1 MFNACLTEIN
11 KQVPLVQKK
20 ISQGEAFQLSMND
33 QVESCD
39 IIISL
44 LVSRAAAAADA
55 PQFSQFPIYSQC
67 LTAIYRCLP
76 VIQREGNRREAPLA
90 TSKRSISPH

>member
-20 ISQGEAFQLSMND
+20 ISQGEAFQLSMNN
-33 QVESCD
+33 QFESCN

-44 LVSRAAAAADA
+44 FVSSAAAATDA
-55 PQFSQFPIYSQC
+55 PI
-67 LTAIYRCLP
+67 
-76 VIQREGNRREAPLA
+76 
-90 TSKRSISPH
+90 